1 MKRTLLLIAA
11 ILAAS
16 ITMIAQGSEPP
27 PVPTPKPTPVTA
39 PRPTPAPLALKVG
52 DEAPDFTLPATDG
65 TKVHLADF
73 RGKSN
78 VVLAF
83 YVLAFT
89 GG

>member
-1 MKRTLLLIAA
+1 MKKLIFTGLA
-11 ILAAS
+11 IAMLAIGAL
-16 ITMIAQGSEPP
+16 AQGTQ
-27 PVPTPKPTPVTA
+27 PTAAA
-39 PRPTPAPLALKVG
+39 PRPTPAPLTLKVG

-65 TKVHLADF
+65 TKVHLDDF

>member
-1 MKRTLLLIAA
+1 MKKLIFAAAA
-11 ILAAS
+11 IAMLALGAC
-16 ITMIAQGSEPP
+16 AQGTPP
-27 PVPTPKPTPVTA
+27 AAAPPAAV

>member
-1 MKRTLLLIAA
+1 MNKFIFAALAIAMLA
-11 ILAAS
+11 IAGF
-16 ITMIAQGSEPP
+16 AQGTQPAPSMQA
-27 PVPTPKPTPVTA
+27 A

>member
-1 MKRTLLLIAA
+1 MKKLIFAA
-11 ILAAS
+11 VCLAMLTIGAC
-16 ITMIAQGSEPP
+16 AQGTP
-27 PVPTPKPTPVTA
+27 PVTT

-65 TKVHLADF
+65 TKVKLSDF

>member
-1 MKRTLLLIAA
+1 MKKFVFASLAIAVLA
-11 ILAAS
+11 IGGF
-16 ITMIAQGSEPP
+16 AQGTQPA
-27 PVPTPKPTPVTA
+27 PTPAPS

-52 DEAPDFTLPATDG
+52 DQAPDFTLPATDG
-65 TKVHLADF
+65 TKVKLSDF

>member
-1 MKRTLLLIAA
+1 MKKIIFA
-11 ILAAS
+11 ILS
-16 ITMIAQGSEPP
+16 IAVLAIMGAAQGTEP
-27 PVPTPKPTPVTA
+27 VRSTQAA
-39 PRPTPAPLALKVG
+39 PRPTPPPLVLKVG
-52 DEAPDFTLPATDG
+52 DEAPDFTLPGTDG
-65 TKVHLADF
+65 KKVHLGDF

>member
-1 MKRTLLLIAA
+1 MKRLIFTACSIA
-11 ILAAS
+11 ILS
-16 ITMIAQGSEPP
+16 IAGIAQGTQPATS
-27 PVPTPKPTPVTA
+27 TQAA

-65 TKVHLADF
+65 TKIHLADF

>member
-1 MKRTLLLIAA
+1 MKKV
-11 ILAAS
+11 ILAVFA
-16 ITMIAQGSEPP
+16 IAMLAMCGLGQSTQSA
-27 PVPTPKPTPVTA
+27 PTAT
-39 PRPTPAPLALKVG
+39 PRPTPAPLALKIG

-65 TKVHLADF
+65 KKVKLSDF
-73 RGKSN
+73 RCKSN

>member
-1 MKRTLLLIAA
+1 MKKLVFVVAVVATLTIGAC
-11 ILAAS
+11 
-16 ITMIAQGSEPP
+16 AQG
-27 PVPTPKPTPVTA
+27 TPSAAT
-39 PRPTPAPLALKVG
+39 PRPTPAPLALKIG

-65 TKVHLADF
+65 TKVKLSDF

>member
-1 MKRTLLLIAA
+1 MKNFIFAA
-11 ILAAS
+11 LALAIMS
-16 ITMIAQGSEPP
+16 ICGCAQGTQPAPSTQP
-27 PVPTPKPTPVTA
+27 A

-65 TKVHLADF
+65 TKVKLSDF